1 MPSGPPSCQLAVS
14 GRRTSATACSSWQTP
29 RGEISGDSA
38 ESHEARQVRVVAKHG
53 RRMGTPL
60 EVQAAWA
67 SWPTPGSHEGGG
79 GKSTHPKAGG
89 MSFATAAQ
97 LAGWPTPQV
106 ADDNMS
112 RVSNPQEYSH
122 KRLAAGRQPNL
133 ADIAQA
139 LAGWPTPV
147 ANDDNKSVEAHLAM
161 KKRMGERDGTGANRT
176 AITSLQ
182 VMTQLAGWPTPRAWD
197 GEGGYPT
204 DLTKRQNYVSPAGYR
219 RGHQGNEML
228 RQAHLCGPMR
238 LTASGRMLT
247 GSSAGTASGGQLN
260 PAHSRWLMG
269 LPSVWDRAA
278 PTKACPEPE
287 CSGDTATP

>member
-14 GRRTSATACSSWQTP
+14 GRRTSATACSSW
-29 RGEISGDSA
+29 
-38 ESHEARQVRVVAKHG
+38 
-53 RRMGTPL
+53 
-60 EVQAAWA
+60 
-67 SWPTPGSHEGGG
+67 PTPGSDEGGG

-139 LAGWPTPV
+139 LAGWPTPTKSNGDGGCVMSGSSTGRRANGTKETVSLPGV
-147 ANDDNKSVEAHLAM
+147 AKFAS
-161 KKRMGERDGTGANRT
+161 
-176 AITSLQ
+176 
-182 VMTQLAGWPTPRAWD
+182 WPTPMAVDRVRDDETMAKCAD
-197 GEGGYPT
+197 FRKRNANQNTVPLYLGEVAAMAG
-204 DLTKRQNYVSPAGYR
+204 PA
-219 RGHQGNEML
+219 
-228 RQAHLCGPMR
+228 R
-238 LTASGRMLT
+238 LTASGEMLT
-247 GSSAGTASGGQLN
+247 GSSAATASGGQLN

-269 LPSVWDRAA
+269 LPSTWDRVA